1 MKKENKKF
9 LKIIKKNKGDADL
22 VGLLIPLLKNLDK
35 KLQVKISHDL
45 NREGYISDL
54 RIYIHD
60 YIDKYSIVVNT
71 QELNLEKRLFTITT
85 RGKYG
90 KSVVK
95 MSDKVKFASW
105 HSKSSDEFNLWTS
118 IKGCLST
125 TLNIDPQM
133 SYDIDT
139 FDKIVSIITDL
150 ALTNVNLLY
159 SEELLV

>member
-9 LKIIKKNKGDADL
+9 LKILKKNKGDADL
-22 VGLLIPLLKNLDK
+22 LDLLIPLLKNLDK
-35 KLQVKISHDL
+35 KLQVEISHDL

-60 YIDKYSIVVNT
+60 YISKYSIVVNT

-90 KSVVK
+90 KSIVK
-95 MSDKVKFASW
+95 TSDKVKFASW